1 MVALVAI
8 PFFFLKANLTDPA
21 QTTWLDRLVLKVSA
35 PIQYVATQV
44 AHGVSSVVEEYVWLV
59 DVHADNERLR
69 EENARLRHELRQLG
83 HTREE
88 NDRLRELLQLR
99 DEVEGETYSAQV
111 IGKEVSPFFR
121 VMRVRLDRG
130 ERDFVK
136 PGMPVVSAEG
146 LVGQVRRT
154 WGRYCDVLLTVD
166 RTSAIDV
173 VLSRQGQE
181 GQEGTGDGAQAAR
194 GMLRGTGESDRYLAR
209 IQYLRREDEVQVG
222 DEVYTSGLGQRFP
235 EGILVGRVMR
245 VVREDFGLYQE
256 VEVAP
261 AVDLSSMEEVLILT
275 AGSREQAVVD
285 GLDDDFLSDLGIE
298 EVDP

>member
-1 MVALVAI
+1 MAALVAI

-21 QTTWLDRLVLKVSA
+21 QTTWLDRIVLKVSA

-69 EENARLRHELRQLG
+69 EENARLRHELRELS
-83 HTREE
+83 HTQEE
-88 NDRLRELLQLR
+88 NERLRDLLQLR

-136 PGMPVVSAEG
+136 PGMPVVSAQG

-154 WGRYCDVLLTVD
+154 WGRYSDVLLTVD

-173 VLSRQGQE
+173 VLRGE
-181 GQEGTGDGAQAAR
+181 DEEGTEGAR
-194 GMLRGTGESDRYLAR
+194 GMLRGTGESDRYMCR

-235 EGILVGRVMR
+235 EAILVGRVTR
-245 VVREDFGLYQE
+245 IVREDFGLYQE
-256 VEVAP
+256 VEVTP
-261 AVDLSSMEEVLILT
+261 AVDFSNLEEVLILT

-285 GLDDDFLSDLGIE
+285 GLDDDFLGELGIE
-298 EVDP
+298 EVEP